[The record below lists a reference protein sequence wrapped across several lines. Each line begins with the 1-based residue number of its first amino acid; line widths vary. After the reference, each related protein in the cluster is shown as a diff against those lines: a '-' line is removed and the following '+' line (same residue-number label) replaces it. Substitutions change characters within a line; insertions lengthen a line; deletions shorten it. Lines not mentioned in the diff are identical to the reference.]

1 MRKFI
6 TFLVIICGGLV
17 CSAQTFPYV
26 VYNTAGGN
34 INVRDAPSTAGS
46 FLCTVAPGS
55 HLVAISQSGTWYQV
69 YIPINGVGSSST
81 AWVSAGAGYMQP
93 VANAAQVEV
102 TGTNV
107 LIRKTAGGNSMF
119 ETLWAYYPGYNYEV
133 ASTAISQRYYP
144 TGNTQNISGTTW
156 YEIDVPRSC
165 YQCNTGNCSVAADFS
180 IVTKGWISSQFL
192 NYISP
197 CTFTVSPTSQT
208 YSATATTGSFSVN
221 AGAGCAWQA
230 TVSCNWVQLTNTSG
244 TGSGTL
250 SFSVDEN
257 TSTSPRSCTIT
268 VESETYAITQSGATP
283 CSYSVSPSSQTFS
296 SAATNGSF
304 SLTTS
309 ANCSWQASAN
319 CNWVHVT
326 NTTGTGGATINFTVD
341 ENTTT
346 NSRTCS
352 ITVNGQTFTVNQ
364 TAASSCSYTFNPT
377 TQNNPVQGGANSFY
391 LTTGASCT
399 WSGNVS
405 CNWVHL
411 TNLSGTGSGSI
422 NYTVDQNTFSTSR
435 TCFIVINSQSF
446 TVTQDGTSASSCAYT
461 LSATSISST
470 SAGTSQTINV
480 TLTTGNNC
488 SWSPTVPGNCS
499 WVQVS
504 NAGSQTGSGSFTVTI
519 SPNTDSSPR
528 SCQIDVTGTNQSIAV
543 TQAGAGGGNCA
554 NPLATPQLSING
566 CQLSVS
572 PLANVIYQWYY
583 NNQPI
588 AASNSNTFNAT
599 SGNGSY
605 YVLVTSLVNSACTAQ
620 SASIN
625 LNCSV
630 GISELTA
637 TNIVV
642 FPNPAN
648 EILNISYE
656 NQCRQPA
663 TFQLLDV
670 SGRLLLQK
678 TEAATPGKQTLTVYT
693 KQLAVGMYILK
704 MQIAQQSNYYKIQ
717 IN

>member
-1 MRKFI
+1 MKKFI
-6 TFLVIICGGLV
+6 TFLAIIYGSLI

-26 VYNTAGGN
+26 VYNTASGN
-34 INVRDAPSTAGS
+34 INVRDAPTTAS
-46 FLCTVAPGS
+46 NFLCTVAPGS
-55 HLVAISQSGTWYQV
+55 HLVAISQSGSWYKV
-69 YIPINGVGSSST
+69 YIPIDGKGSPST

-93 VANAAQVEV
+93 LANAAQVEV

-107 LIRKTAGGNSMF
+107 LIRKVAGGTGNSGV
-119 ETLWAYYPGYNYEV
+119 LWAYYPGGTYEY

-144 TGNTQNISGTTW
+144 TGNTQNVSGITW

-165 YQCNTGNCSVAADFS
+165 YQCNNGNCASSSDFS

-197 CTFTVSPTSQT
+197 CTFAVSPSSQT
-208 YSATATTGSFSVN
+208 YSATANTGNFSVN
-221 AGAGCAWQA
+221 AGSGCAWQA

-244 TGSGTL
+244 NGTV
-250 SFSVDEN
+250 SFNLDEN
-257 TSTSPRSCTIT
+257 TSTSSRTCTVT
-268 VESETYAITQSGATP
+268 VEGKTFSITQSGATP
-283 CSYSVSPSSQTFS
+283 CSYSASPSSQTY
-296 SAATNGSF
+296 SAAAANGSF
-304 SLTTS
+304 SLNTS

-326 NTTGTGGATINFTVD
+326 NMSGIGGASINFTVD

-346 NSRTCS
+346 NSRTCG

-364 TAASSCSYTFNPT
+364 NAASTCSYLFNPII
-377 TQNNPVQGGANSFY
+377 QNNPVQGGANSFY

-411 TNLSGTGSGSI
+411 TNLSGTGSGTI

-446 TVTQDGTSASSCAYT
+446 KVTQDGTSTSSCAYT
-461 LSATSISST
+461 LSSTSISST

-488 SWSPTVPGNCS
+488 SWTPTVPGNCS

-504 NAGSQTGSGSFTVTI
+504 STGSQTGSGSFTITI

-528 SCQIDVTGTNQSIAV
+528 NCQIDVAGTNQSIAV

-566 CQLSVS
+566 CQLSVT

-583 NNQPI
+583 NSQPI
-588 AASNSNTFNAT
+588 AASNSNTLNAT
-599 SGNGSY
+599 SGSGSY
-605 YVLVTSLVNSACTAQ
+605 YVLVTSLLNSACTAQ

-656 NQCRQPA
+656 NQCRQPV
-663 TFQLLDV
+663 TFQLLDL

-678 TEAATPGKQTLTVYT
+678 AEAALSGKQTLTIYT
-693 KQLAVGMYILK
+693 KPLATGMYILK
-704 MQIAQQSNYYKIQ
+704 MQIAQQTNYYKIQ